1 MERKGEDSHWTM
13 KDRREDQKAG
23 TDGERELEVEM
34 RARSRTKELQV
45 ATLKK
50 VLKMHL
56 SLDVL
61 DNFIILFY
69 LLIKT

>member
-50 VLKMHL
+50 ILKMHL
-56 SLDVL
+56 CVGQFHNSFLPANKDVS
-61 DNFIILFY
+61 
-69 LLIKT
+69 